1 MLLIMSLALI
11 ITSILLLIISVEINE
26 TDENN

>member
-11 ITSILLLIISVEINE
+11 VTAILMLIISVEINE
-26 TDENN
+26 TDENS

>member
-11 ITSILLLIISVEINE
+11 VTAILLLIISVEINE